1 MSQILKKS
9 TYIKESGQNFPKSDT
24 VFENLWNAISPSSE
38 GVVSS
43 SLDTNLVSINILKI
57 WCGFLKIWRGF
68 WILRLVSASQW
79 LEILANFKTWFL
91 QAQKE
96 LRAQILSAYSPRPI
110 FSKSYVGFEKSDVDF
125 SILAHFH
132 CSTSTESFSKCRKSY
147 VVRFCRV
154 KVMCSM
160 FLLRCGF

>member
-1 MSQILKKS
+1 MLVDL
-9 TYIKESGQNFPKSDT
+9 TESSLIPESDSEEEHVYGQNFPKSDT

-68 WILRLVSASQW
+68 LILRLVSASQW

-132 CSTSTESFSKCRKSY
+132 CSTSTKCIYPDPTEWWCVNYSRFS
-147 VVRFCRV
+147 
-154 KVMCSM
+154 
-160 FLLRCGF
+160 